1 MEAEPDTSE
10 AIFLDRNIRHLRR
23 NMGWSQEELGARIGL
38 NRGNIASYENGT
50 AEPKIYN
57 LLKLADLFG
66 VSMVDIAYK
75 DLSQESVSDTIAE
88 GAPRTPDM
96 DRLVRYKLQAQ
107 ELQAVMRGL
116 HTCCQFKIKHAGEVC
131 PKDLHVVSMH
141 FEELFNAAQT
151 LLKGHLELLDH
162 LENVKKM

>member
-10 AIFLDRNIRHLRR
+10 EIFLDRNIRHLRR

-66 VSMVDIAYK
+66 VSISEIAYK
-75 DLSQESVSDTIAE
+75 DLSQEPAIEILEKGTQ
-88 GAPRTPDM
+88 PTPDT
-96 DRLVRYKLQAQ
+96 DKLVRYKLQAQ

-151 LLKGHLELLDH
+151 LLRGHLELLDH